1 MAESGAVPGGEARS
15 LARARWALLFGN
27 FVIACGV
34 MAPAGTMNDLTR
46 SLQVSVSLAGHL
58 IAIGAAVM
66 CFGAP
71 LLAGL
76 VSGWDRRRLLAWAL
90 VWYGVGHVL
99 CTLVPSFG
107 AVLVVRTVAL
117 LAGAV
122 FSPQAAA
129 AIGFMSP
136 PEERGRSITFVFL
149 GWSIASVL
157 GMPISAWIG
166 ETFGWRSAFLLI
178 AILSFAGALWLYRA
192 VPDGVKPAA
201 LSRRAWGEVL
211 THPVFMAM
219 VAVTAMQSAGQF
231 TLFSFFAPYF
241 KLTFDA
247 SATELS
253 LLFGWFGLFGLL
265 GNMVLSRTIDRFGAG
280 RAVAVTMSLIALSL
294 LLWPLATTFAT
305 MVLVLVPWA
314 LGCFSTNSGQQA
326 RLAQA
331 APAFAAALMALN
343 TSAMYFGQATGAASG
358 AWLVAHG
365 GYAPL
370 NWVGLVWLLAAIGLS
385 AWVTRKATTGAP
397 P

>member
-1 MAESGAVPGGEARS
+1 
-15 LARARWALLFGN
+15 
-27 FVIACGV
+27 
-34 MAPAGTMNDLTR
+34 
-46 SLQVSVSLAGHL
+46 
-58 IAIGAAVM
+58 
-66 CFGAP
+66 
-71 LLAGL
+71 
-76 VSGWDRRRLLAWAL
+76 
-90 VWYGVGHVL
+90 
-99 CTLVPSFG
+99 
-107 AVLVVRTVAL
+107 
-117 LAGAV
+117 
-122 FSPQAAA
+122 
-129 AIGFMSP
+129 
-136 PEERGRSITFVFL
+136 
-149 GWSIASVL
+149 
-157 GMPISAWIG
+157 MPISAWIG

-385 AWVTRKATTGAP
+385 AWVARKATTGALP
-397 P
+397 